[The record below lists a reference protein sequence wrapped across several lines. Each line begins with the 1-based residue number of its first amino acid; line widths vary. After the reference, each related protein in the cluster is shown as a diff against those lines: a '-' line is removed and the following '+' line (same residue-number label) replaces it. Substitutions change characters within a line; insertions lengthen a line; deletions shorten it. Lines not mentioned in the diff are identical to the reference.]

1 MTLSS
6 CKESIFENKFSGSS
20 ESQIDKIKLSMPR
33 NDYPLQTRKFFIVRL
48 RNDTKIK
55 GNDDKNDEKTLSGK
69 HYLILDI

>member
-6 CKESIFENKFSGSS
+6 CKESMFENKFSGNS
-20 ESQIDKIKLSMPR
+20 ESQTGKIKLLMPR
-33 NDYPLQTRKFFIVRL
+33 NDYPLQTRKFFIFLL

-69 HYLILDI
+69 HYLILEI